1 MTDFGS
7 IWKTIREVDIL
18 AIRHEAEHDVLVV
31 CVGDPAALEH
41 VRVLLL
47 EGPDRYPR
55 PMTTALALVGFDQ
68 VSERERLIAEADL
81 LIVALDAG
89 ATLSAEEVAGLDR
102 LATLRPQRRVL
113 VAFGERSGD
122 AAPWLDRLDRRQTTF
137 VEPRAADAAGGSP
150 RPSWP
155 RCRPSST
162 WPPRGGFRACGP
174 PSRGA

>member
-18 AIRHEAEHDVLVV
+18 AIRHEAEHDVIVA

-41 VRVLLL
+41 VRGLLL
-47 EGPDRYPR
+47 DGPDRYGQPL
-55 PMTTALALVGFDQ
+55 TALALVGFDQ
-68 VSERERLIAEADL
+68 VGERERLIGQADL

-89 ATLSAEEVAGLDR
+89 ATLSAADVAGLDR
-102 LATLRPQRRVL
+102 LAALRPQSRIL
-113 VAFGERSGD
+113 VTFGERSRD
-122 AAPWLDRLDRRQTTF
+122 AGLRLDRLDRRHTRSSIRGAPT
-137 VEPRAADAAGGSP
+137 PRGSSP
-150 RPSWP
+150 RRSSP

-162 WPPRGGFRACGP
+162 CPPRGGFPACVP